1 MTKQEKKFHQSLT
14 IIKVCDR
21 YGYPSIKT
29 EGWSRFANI
38 DKSFTFSVSEGGREN
53 SEASKPASQQAMS
66 ATSSGH
72 DNNQPPRAMQ
82 YPASLP
88 AALLGRAD
96 GRSLKDSESFFIQSD
111 RNTW

>member
-38 DKSFTFSVSEGGREN
+38 DKSFTFSVSEGGEKT
-53 SEASKPASQQAMS
+53 AKPASQQAS
-66 ATSSGH
+66 KPCQ
-72 DNNQPPRAMQ
+72 QPVLDMTTISHHVQ
-82 YPASLP
+82 CN
-88 AALLGRAD
+88 
-96 GRSLKDSESFFIQSD
+96 IQQVC
-111 RNTW
+111 RPPY